1 MPALRFL
8 ALLTLAFVLP
18 GGAFLWH
25 QQLARLER
33 EATRVLTGPALAC
46 EPGAAV
52 TWRLDL
58 AGSRESEAWM
68 DPQQQPWLRCAPA
81 PGVRVRATA
90 RYLAAGPFPE
100 APAFIGAASRTAD
113 AEGRFGPLWL
123 SFVQPLEV
131 TLEVLEA
138 PPGGGAALQPVLAG
152 EVSADYALARKL
164 ERTVYWAFLA
174 IGAFG
179 VALLVWTARGLPL
192 FEAPTKRE
200 EVR

>member
-33 EATRVLTGPALAC
+33 EATRVLTGPGLSLEA
-46 EPGAAV
+46 GARA

-68 DPQQQPWLRCAPA
+68 DPQQQPWLRLPPT
-81 PGVRVRATA
+81 PGLRVRATG
-90 RYLAAGPFPE
+90 RYRAAGPYPE
-100 APAFIGAASRTAD
+100 APAFVGAEARTAD

-123 SFVQPLEV
+123 SFVQPLELE
-131 TLEVLEA
+131 LEVLEA
-138 PPGGGAALQPVLAG
+138 PPGRGGETLRPTLAG
-152 EVSADYALARKL
+152 QVSADYALARDL
-164 ERTVYWAFLA
+164 ERTVYWAFVAL
-174 IGAFG
+174 GVFG
-179 VALLVWTARGLPL
+179 VSLLVWTTRRSSGA
-192 FEAPTKRE
+192 
-200 EVR
+200 